1 MCYGFGKE
9 FMNPTTTNRLP
20 WQGPQIDESRAN
32 LWQAFEQ
39 GRPINFFTMTPYE
52 PPRDPILEMLDEREI
67 DMNVEPPPLR
77 PIYSLAGTCIC
88 TPGNLTSFT
97 GAAKNGKSAAI
108 GAVVASALP
117 HTEGADLLGFTSGNP
132 DHTAL
137 LWFDSEQSPD
147 DFWHCVYRAVKR
159 AGLQK
164 PPKWLHAY
172 SLTGLGHKRAW
183 EAVQAA
189 MDAASDKHDGLH
201 SILIDGFADM
211 VADVNDA
218 EESNSFVAE
227 LHDMAIRYDCP
238 ILGVIHYNP
247 GSEKSRG
254 HLGSQIERKAE
265 TNLALEKDSDET
277 TVLYS
282 TKNRRAGIP
291 KNLGPRFAFSTEAGM
306 HVTVESRQSA
316 KDAEKRDDLLALARD
331 VFGDHPAMRYSDVVL
346 GIKKTR
352 SVSDRWAEREAGKM
366 VKLTVLTKSVAG
378 LYQIT
383 KPASTK

>member
-9 FMNPTTTNRLP
+9 FMNPTTNNRLP
-20 WQGPQIDESRAN
+20 WQGPQIDEAKAN
-32 LWQAFEQ
+32 LWEAFEQ

-52 PPRDPILEMLDEREI
+52 PPRDPILEMLAEREI
-67 DMNVEPPPLR
+67 DMGIEPPPLR

-97 GAAKNGKSAAI
+97 GAAKNGKSATI
-108 GAVVASALP
+108 GAAVASALP
-117 HTEGADLLGFTSGNP
+117 HTEGADLLGFTSSNP
-132 DHTAL
+132 DHAAL
-137 LWFDSEQSPD
+137 LWLDSEQSPD
-147 DFWHCVYRAVKR
+147 DFWHCVYRAVRR

-164 PPKWLHAY
+164 PPAWLHAY

-189 MDAASDKHDGLH
+189 MNAASDKHDGLH

-211 VADVNDA
+211 VADVNDPA
-218 EESNSFVAE
+218 ESNDFVAE
-227 LHDMAIRYDCP
+227 LHDMAIRFDCP
-238 ILGVIHYNP
+238 ILGVIHFNP

-316 KDAEKRDDLLALARD
+316 RDAEKREALVSLAQD
-331 VFGDHPAMRYSDVVL
+331 VFGDHPAMRYSDL
-346 GIKKTR
+346 KTTVMTVTR
-352 SVSDRWAEREAGKM
+352 LKERQAERKIGEMKR
-366 VKLTVLTKSVAG
+366 LTVIRQGVAG
-378 LYQIT
+378 MFVIST
-383 KPASTK
+383 PA

>member
-1 MCYGFGKE
+1 
-9 FMNPTTTNRLP
+9 MNQTTNNRLP
-20 WQGPQIDESRAN
+20 WQGPKPDEAKAD
-32 LWQAFEQ
+32 LWEAFEQ

-52 PPRDPILEMLDEREI
+52 PPRDPILEMLAEREI
-67 DMNVEPPPLR
+67 DMGIEPPALR

-97 GAAKNGKSAAI
+97 GAAKNGKSATI
-108 GAVVASALP
+108 GAAVASALP
-117 HTEGADLLGFTSGNP
+117 HTDDADLLGFTSSNP

-189 MDAASDKHDGLH
+189 MNAASDKHDGLH

-211 VADVNDA
+211 VADVNDPA
-218 EESNSFVAE
+218 ESNDFVAE
-227 LHDMAIRYDCP
+227 LHDMAIRFDCP
-238 ILGVIHYNP
+238 ILGVIHFNP

-265 TNLALEKDSDET
+265 TNLALEKDADES
-277 TVLYS
+277 TVIYS

-316 KDAEKRDDLLALARD
+316 KDTERREALVSLAQD
-331 VFGDHPAMRYSDVVL
+331 VFGDHPAMRYSDLKSTVMTV
-346 GIKKTR
+346 TR
-352 SVSDRWAEREAGKM
+352 LKERQAERKIGEMKR
-366 VKLTVLTKSVAG
+366 LTVIRQGVAG
-378 LYQIT
+378 MFVLST
-383 KPASTK
+383 PA

>member
-1 MCYGFGKE
+1 
-9 FMNPTTTNRLP
+9 MNQTTNNRLP
-20 WQGPQIDESRAN
+20 WQGPKPDEAKAD
-32 LWQAFEQ
+32 LWEAFEQ

-52 PPRDPILEMLDEREI
+52 PPRDPILEMLAEREI
-67 DMNVEPPPLR
+67 DMGIEPPALR

-97 GAAKNGKSAAI
+97 GAAKNGKSATI
-108 GAVVASALP
+108 GAAVASALP
-117 HTEGADLLGFTSGNP
+117 HTDDADLLGFTSSNP

-189 MDAASDKHDGLH
+189 MEAASDKHDGLH

-211 VADVNDA
+211 VADVNDPA
-218 EESNSFVAE
+218 ESNDFVAE
-227 LHDMAIRYDCP
+227 LHDMAIRFDCP
-238 ILGVIHYNP
+238 ILGVIHFNP

-265 TNLALEKDSDET
+265 TNLALEKDADES
-277 TVLYS
+277 TVIYS

-316 KDAEKRDDLLALARD
+316 KDTERREALVSLAQD
-331 VFGDHPAMRYSDVVL
+331 VFGDHPAMRYSDLKSTVMTV
-346 GIKKTR
+346 TR
-352 SVSDRWAEREAGKM
+352 LKERQAERKIGEMKR
-366 VKLTVLTKSVAG
+366 LTVIRQGVAG
-378 LYQIT
+378 MFVLST
-383 KPASTK
+383 PA

>member
-1 MCYGFGKE
+1 
-9 FMNPTTTNRLP
+9 MNQTTNNRLP
-20 WQGPQIDESRAN
+20 WQGPKPDEAKAD
-32 LWQAFEQ
+32 LWAAFEQ

-117 HTEGADLLGFTSGNP
+117 HTEGADLLGFTSSNP

-147 DFWHCVYRAVKR
+147 DFWHCVHRAVKR

-164 PPKWLHAY
+164 PPAWLHAY

-189 MDAASDKHDGLH
+189 MEAASDKHDGLH

-211 VADVNDA
+211 VADVNDPA
-218 EESNSFVAE
+218 ESNDFIAE
-227 LHDMAIRYDCP
+227 LHEVAIERACS
-238 ILGVIHYNP
+238 IIGVIHFNP
-247 GSEKSRG
+247 GGEKTRG
-254 HLGSQIERKAE
+254 HLGSQLERKAE
-265 TNLALEKDSDET
+265 TNLRLDKSDQVTTIWSDKQRRAPIPKGSGPCFAWDET
-277 TVLYS
+277 
-282 TKNRRAGIP
+282 
-291 KNLGPRFAFSTEAGM
+291 AGM
-306 HVTVESRQSA
+306 HVTVASRGSA
-316 KDAEKRDDLLALARD
+316 KDAAEQESLQALAEE
-331 VFGDHPAMRYSDVVL
+331 VFSSHPSMRYSDLQTTLTERLKVSPQTAERRIARMRAL
-346 GIKKTR
+346 TLIKK
-352 SVSDRWAEREAGKM
+352 AA
-366 VKLTVLTKSVAG
+366 AG
-378 LYQIT
+378 LYVLCT
-383 KPASTK
+383 PAASE

>member
-9 FMNPTTTNRLP
+9 FMNPTTNNRLP
-20 WQGPQIDESRAN
+20 WQGPQIDEAKAN
-32 LWQAFEQ
+32 LWEAFEQ

-67 DMNVEPPPLR
+67 DMGIEPPALR

-97 GAAKNGKSAAI
+97 GAAKNGKSATI
-108 GAVVASALP
+108 GAAVASALP
-117 HTEGADLLGFTSGNP
+117 HTDDADLLGFTSSNP

-189 MDAASDKHDGLH
+189 MEAASDKHDGLH

-211 VADVNDA
+211 VADVNDPA
-218 EESNSFVAE
+218 ESNDFVAE
-227 LHDMAIRYDCP
+227 LHDMAIRFDCP
-238 ILGVIHYNP
+238 ILGVIHFNP

-265 TNLALEKDSDET
+265 TNLALEKDADES
-277 TVLYS
+277 TVIYS

-316 KDAEKRDDLLALARD
+316 KDTERREALVSLAQD
-331 VFGDHPAMRYSDVVL
+331 VFGDHPAMRYSDLKSTVMTV
-346 GIKKTR
+346 TR
-352 SVSDRWAEREAGKM
+352 LKERQAERKIGEMKR
-366 VKLTVLTKSVAG
+366 LTVIRQGVAG
-378 LYQIT
+378 MFVLST
-383 KPASTK
+383 PA